1 MQDISAAVRADDAL
15 EIIAFLLND
24 QQFAVRTTAIR
35 EIRGW
40 APVTPIP
47 HTPPDVLG
55 VMNLRGTVIPI
66 IDLSAKLGMPP
77 AEASERSAI
86 VVTSVKGKTIGMMV
100 DRVSDILTVSA
111 ADLQP
116 VPAAAGLA
124 TTGYAEGIFARDKMM
139 ICFLNLDAI
148 FATAEPEEW
157 GVEAEA

>member
-1 MQDISAAVRADDAL
+1 MQAVSTVTRADDAL
-15 EIIAFLLND
+15 EIIAFMLNE
-24 QQFAVRTTAIR
+24 QQFAVRTTSIR

-40 APVTPIP
+40 APVTPMP
-47 HTPPDVLG
+47 HTPPEVLG

-66 IDLSAKLGMPP
+66 IDLSSKLGMPP

-100 DRVSDILTVSA
+100 DRVSDILTVSG

-124 TTGYAEGIFARDKMM
+124 TTGYAEGIFATDKMM

-148 FATAEPEEW
+148 FATTDPEEW
-157 GVEAEA
+157 DGEAEA

>member
-1 MQDISAAVRADDAL
+1 MDHAPIIRGDGAL
-15 EIIAFLLND
+15 EIIAFMLSE
-24 QQFAVRTTAIR
+24 QQFAVRTTSIR

-40 APVTPIP
+40 APVTPLP
-47 HTPPDVLG
+47 HTPPEVVG

-66 IDLSAKLGMPP
+66 IDLACKLGMPP

-86 VVTSVKGKTIGMMV
+86 VVTSVKGRTIGMMV

-124 TTGYAEGIFARDKMM
+124 TTGFAEGIFARDKVM

-148 FATAEPEEW
+148 FATADPESW
-157 GVEAEA
+157 DSQGAV

>member
-1 MQDISAAVRADDAL
+1 MNIAPSSVGTDTTL
-15 EIIAFLLND
+15 EIIAFMLHE
-24 QQFAVRTTAIR
+24 QQFAVRTTSIR

-47 HTPPDVLG
+47 HTPPEVLG

-66 IDLSAKLGMPP
+66 VDLSTKLGMAPT
-77 AEASERSAI
+77 EATERSAI
-86 VVTSVKGKTIGMMV
+86 VVTSVKNRTVGLMV

-116 VPAAAGLA
+116 VPVAAGIAA
-124 TTGYAEGIFARDKMM
+124 TGFAEGIFAKDKMM

-148 FATAEPEEW
+148 FATADPSRW
-157 GVEAEA
+157 DAETAA